1 MSTPWGIT
9 LTGRLGAVAPGAHGS
24 MQVDLCALFPRQA
37 RKSEQVHAW
46 LREHMIEP
54 LRKVGVTMQV
64 ALLR

>member
-1 MSTPWGIT
+1 
-9 LTGRLGAVAPGAHGS
+9 
-24 MQVDLCALFPRQA
+24 
-37 RKSEQVHAW
+37 VHAW